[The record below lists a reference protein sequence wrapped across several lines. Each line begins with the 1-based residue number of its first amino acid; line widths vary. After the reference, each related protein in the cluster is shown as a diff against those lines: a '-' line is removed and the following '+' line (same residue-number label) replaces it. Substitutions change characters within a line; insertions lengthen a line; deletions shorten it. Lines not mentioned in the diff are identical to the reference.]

1 MFGRAW
7 RIGSVGGIPVNVDS
21 SWIWIAVLAVYS
33 LWSQLGLRYG
43 ELDTTGAFV
52 LAVGAAALFFVS
64 VFLHELAHA
73 VSARLNRIEVTGITL
88 VFFGGFTSTRSDERG
103 PGAAFVIASAGPL
116 TSFALAGIFLVFGHA
131 LGESARPLAG
141 AIEYVG
147 FINGVMAVLNV
158 LPGFPLDGG
167 RMLEAATWGVT
178 RDHERGTKVAA
189 GTGMVV
195 AVLLVAY
202 AVFGAT
208 QTSDS
213 GALLQ
218 AVWLVMIASM
228 IFQGAR
234 SARQQVG
241 LRQRLSGASVADA
254 MDPPPL
260 AIPAEM
266 TLSEALDRF
275 LRGREH
281 EVFPVI
287 ESGGTVS
294 GVVTF
299 DSARRIGAHD
309 PLRPVRD
316 AVIPLREVLTAAEEE
331 PLERAVSRLGPGSAA
346 LVLRD
351 GRLVGTINGRSV
363 GRWAARTSPSPRQ

>member
-21 SWIWIAVLAVYS
+21 SWVWIAVLSVYT
-33 LWSQLGLRYG
+33 LWTQLANRFAQLGST
-43 ELDTTGAFV
+43 DAFV
-52 LAVGAAALFFVS
+52 LAVGAAALFFGS

-73 VSARLNRIEVTGITL
+73 VAARVNHIEVSGITL

-103 PGAAFVIASAGPL
+103 PGAAFVIAAAGPL
-116 TSFALAGIFLVFGHA
+116 TSFVLAGVFFLVGEALTHA
-131 LGESARPLAG
+131 NPPLGG
-141 AIEYVG
+141 AIAYVG
-147 FINGVMAVLNV
+147 FINGLMAVFNV

-167 RMLEAATWGVT
+167 RMLEAVTWGIT
-178 RDHERGTKVAA
+178 RNHERGTRVAA
-189 GTGMVV
+189 VSGMIL
-195 AVLLVAY
+195 AAGLVAF
-202 AVFGAT
+202 AIFQGSRG
-208 QTSDS
+208 QDPN
-213 GALLQ
+213 ALIEAL
-218 AVWLVMIASM
+218 WLVMIASM

-234 SARQQVG
+234 AARQQIG
-241 LRQRLSGASVADA
+241 LRERLSGASVAEA

-266 TLSEALDRF
+266 SLSEALDRY
-275 LRGREH
+275 LRGHEN

-287 ESGGTVS
+287 EAGGAVA

-299 DSARRIGAHD
+299 DSARRIGMRD

-316 AVIPLREVLTAAEEE
+316 ALIPLSDVLTTAEAE
-331 PLERAVSRLGPGSAA
+331 PLDRAVMRLGPGRAA

-351 GRLVGTINGRSV
+351 GRLVGTITGRSV
-363 GRWAARTSPSPRQ
+363 ERWAART

>member
-1 MFGRAW
+1 VFGRAW
-7 RIGSVGGIPVNVDS
+7 RIGKIGGIPVNVDS

-33 LWSQLGLRYG
+33 LWSQLGAHYP
-43 ELDTTGAFV
+43 ELSSTGAFV
-52 LAVGAAALFFVS
+52 LAVGAAALFFGS
-64 VFLHELAHA
+64 VLLHELAHA
-73 VSARLNRIEVTGITL
+73 VAARVNDIEVTGITL

-103 PGAAFVIASAGPL
+103 PGAAFVIAAAGPL
-116 TSFALAGIFLVFGHA
+116 TSFAVAGALLVLARI
-131 LGESARPLAG
+131 LGESARPVAG

-147 FINGVMAVLNV
+147 FINGLMAVFNV

-167 RMLEAATWGVT
+167 RMLEAATWGIT
-178 RDHERGTKVAA
+178 HDHERGTRVAA
-189 GTGMVV
+189 AAGMAV
-195 AVLLVAY
+195 AAILVAF
-202 AVFGAT
+202 AVINA
-208 QTSDS
+208 SRS
-213 GALLQ
+213 SSSESLLQ

-234 SARQQVG
+234 GARQQIG
-241 LRQRLSGASVADA
+241 LRKRLSGASVADA

-260 AIPAEM
+260 AIPADM

-275 LRGREH
+275 LRGREQ

-287 ESGGTVS
+287 EAGGTVS

-299 DSARRIGAHD
+299 DSARRIGMHD

-316 AVIPLREVLTAAEEE
+316 AVIPLDDVLTATEEE
-331 PLERAVSRLGPGSAA
+331 PLDRAVSRLGPGRAA

-351 GRLVGTINGRSV
+351 GRLIGTINGRSV
-363 GRWAARTSPSPRQ
+363 GRWAART